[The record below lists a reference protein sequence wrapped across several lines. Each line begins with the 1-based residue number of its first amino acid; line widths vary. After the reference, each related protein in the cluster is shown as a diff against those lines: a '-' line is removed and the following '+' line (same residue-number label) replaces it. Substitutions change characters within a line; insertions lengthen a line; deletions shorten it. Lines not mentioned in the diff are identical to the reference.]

1 MIWLHWSLTGLF
13 AVLGL
18 ACVLLTVMQLPGIW
32 LMLVLAIGVQLA
44 DVAWVHGTEADA
56 GWWAIGIGLGLAV
69 VAEILEGAAGAAG
82 AKVGGGSRRAMWG
95 GFIGG
100 VVGAILG
107 TPLIPIPVLGTFIGA
122 IVGAFAGA
130 LIGETTAI
138 HKPSVVQSLKPA
150 AGAAAGRAVGTVFK
164 ISIGVAIWLIL
175 IAGLLIR

>member
-1 MIWLHWSLTGLF
+1 LIWLHWTLTGVF

-18 ACVLLTVMQLPGIW
+18 GCILLTVMQLPGIW
-32 LMLVLAIGVQLA
+32 VMLLLALGVQLA
-44 DVAWVHGTEADA
+44 DVAWVHGADTDA
-56 GWWAIGIGLGLAV
+56 GWWALGTGLVLAII
-69 VAEILEGAAGAAG
+69 AEILEGTAGAAG
-82 AKVGGGSRRAMWG
+82 AKVGGGTRRAMWG

-100 VVGAILG
+100 LVGAILG

-130 LIGETTAI
+130 LIGETTGK
-138 HKPSVVQSLKPA
+138 HSPSVAEALKPA

-164 ISIGVAIWLIL
+164 MAIGVAIWLIL

>member
-1 MIWLHWSLTGLF
+1 MIWLHWTLTGVF

-18 ACVLLTVMQLPGIW
+18 ACILLTVMQLPGVW
-32 LMLVLAIGVQLA
+32 VMLVLALGVQLA
-44 DVAWVHGTEADA
+44 DIAWVHGTEVEA
-56 GWWAIGIGLGLAV
+56 GWWALGIGLALAI
-69 VAEILEGAAGAAG
+69 VAELLEGSAAAVG
-82 AKVGGGSRRAMWG
+82 AKAGGGTRRAMWG

-130 LIGETTAI
+130 LIGEATGNHAPGVAASI
-138 HKPSVVQSLKPA
+138 KPA
-150 AGAAAGRAVGTVFK
+150 AGAAAGRAAGTVIK
-164 ISIGVAIWLIL
+164 IAIGVAIWLIL

>member
-1 MIWLHWSLTGLF
+1 LIWLHWTLTGIF

-18 ACVLLTVMQLPGIW
+18 GCILLTVMQLPGIW
-32 LMLVLAIGVQLA
+32 VMLVLALGVQVADIAWVHGTDVDAGWWALGIGLVLAIG
-44 DVAWVHGTEADA
+44 
-56 GWWAIGIGLGLAV
+56 
-69 VAEILEGAAGAAG
+69 AEILEGTAGAAG
-82 AKVGGGSRRAMWG
+82 AKVGGGTRRAMWG

-107 TPLIPIPVLGTFIGA
+107 TPLIPIPILGTFIGA

-130 LIGETTAI
+130 LIGESTGKHATTVGAA
-138 HKPSVVQSLKPA
+138 LKPA
-150 AGAAAGRAVGTVFK
+150 AGAAAGRAVGTVIK